1 MKYQKRVFLK
11 NLNFLL
17 ADLFEDSFNIVIG
30 QHLFRIT
37 ILLCIPRYRML
48 SSLAVIETEGIITF
62 SCDELHSCD
71 WYELS
76 TMDMKSIWICMMRCS
91 KPLRLTC
98 AKFCILSVRTFID
111 PSYFTFYKHFDDQT
125 DDKCVVIRSSGYI
138 PDMERP
144 FLNVRRTEKLFFNR
158 SLRSVLQ
165 SDFQMFSLITK
176 NTAAIISLLR

>member
-1 MKYQKRVFLK
+1 MRKT
-11 NLNFLL
+11 L
-17 ADLFEDSFNIVIG
+17 ADLFEDSFNIVIS
-30 QHLFRIT
+30 QHLFRT
-37 ILLCIPRYRML
+37 MILLCILRYRML
-48 SSLAVIETEGIITF
+48 SSLAVIETEDIITF

-111 PSYFTFYKHFDDQT
+111 PS

-138 PDMERP
+138 PD
-144 FLNVRRTEKLFFNR
+144 R